1 MVTHDQEE
9 AMTMADRISFMHKG
23 EIMQV
28 GTPNEIYEFPNS
40 RHTAEFI
47 GLVNIFDAR
56 VTQLETDYSRL
67 SCSDL
72 TVPIKVEA
80 GINAPIG
87 ASQGVAVRPEK
98 ITMSR
103 QQPELVDNWLMGVV
117 EDIAYLGGHSVYYV
131 KLPSGKRV
139 MAIGTNNDRHEQ
151 KVTWQDTVYLH
162 WSNTSAAVLY

>member
-1 MVTHDQEE
+1 
-9 AMTMADRISFMHKG
+9 MTA
-23 EIMQV
+23 
-28 GTPNEIYEFPNS
+28 Y